1 MNQGYVSAAAPSPA
15 DHVKAAAAAC
25 LGQSG
30 WWGQGATPLPVP
42 LLHAPPPP
50 ALTTCRGPP
59 RCWLPGGTELFFS
72 AAARCAVPAVW
83 FAAARGTAA
92 VQRARARRLYSPRAR
107 RQHCSS
113 STSWC
118 GLQHG
123 VQHCSTRHSEMLQT
137 ATRTAYIRTKYLYTA
152 VSISIKTRYTS
163 AQLCVDHF
171 SKYFGVDT
179 RYTLQ

>member
-1 MNQGYVSAAAPSPA
+1 M
-15 DHVKAAAAAC
+15 
-25 LGQSG
+25 
-30 WWGQGATPLPVP
+30 ATPLPLP
-42 LLHAPPPP
+42 LCHAPPPP
-50 ALTTCRGPP
+50 RHPRHVQGPAKVLASQGAPNSFFPP
-59 RCWLPGGTELFFS
+59 RPG
-72 AAARCAVPAVW
+72 AVPAVW

-113 STSWC
+113 TASWC
-118 GLQHG
+118 GLQLSM
-123 VQHCSTRHSEMLQT
+123 QHCSTGHNEMLQSARPSIAPT
-137 ATRTAYIRTKYLYTA
+137 SIAYMRTKYLYTA

-163 AQLCVDHF
+163 AQFCVDHF